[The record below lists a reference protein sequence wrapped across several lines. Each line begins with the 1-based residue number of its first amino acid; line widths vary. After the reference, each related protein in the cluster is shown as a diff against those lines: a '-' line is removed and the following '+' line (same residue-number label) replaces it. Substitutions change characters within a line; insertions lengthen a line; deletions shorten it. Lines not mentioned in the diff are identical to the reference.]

1 MAMYSFSSPAGLTVT
16 QTRWR
21 ASGVLAAN
29 KKSTSLPGL
38 PGTLNPRPA
47 TQNTVSAEAGVAHLD
62 QSDRPTGHKP
72 DWCFR
77 ERMST
82 RRGEISQVYVFK

>member
-21 ASGVLAAN
+21 ASGVLAGN

-47 TQNTVSAEAGVAHLD
+47 TRTLSAEAGAAHSD
-62 QSDRPTGHKP
+62 QSGRPTGHKP
-72 DWCFR
+72 GWCFR